1 MKTRIG
7 IIFAGA
13 LAFAMLSGHGEALA
27 RPGHGWHGGGH
38 GHHGGGHGWHGGGW
52 HGGGWHGGGW
62 HGGGHGWHGGW
73 RHGGWR
79 GGWARPPVWRPRPY
93 GWYGP
98 RRVFAPYPV
107 VVGPRFGY
115 GFAPGCTVRR
125 SVGFAPGGWRKIVTV
140 RTCYVR

>member
-7 IIFAGA
+7 IIFAGS

-27 RPGHGWHGGGH
+27 RPGHGGWHGGGH
-38 GHHGGGHGWHGGGW
+38 GWQGGGNGWHGGGW
-52 HGGGWHGGGW
+52 HGG
-62 HGGGHGWHGGW
+62 
-73 RHGGWR
+73 WR
-79 GGWARPPVWRPRPY
+79 GPVRPGWGRPVVWRPHVRPY

-98 RRVFAPYPV
+98 RRVFAPAPV
-107 VVGPRFGY
+107 FVAPRFGY
-115 GFAPGCTVRR
+115 GFSPGCTVRR

>member
-13 LAFAMLSGHGEALA
+13 LALAMLSGKGEALA
-27 RPGHGWHGGGH
+27 RPGQ
-38 GHHGGGHGWHGGGW
+38 
-52 HGGGWHGGGW
+52 GGW
-62 HGGGHGWHGGW
+62 HGGGHGWHGGGGHGW
-73 RHGGWR
+73 HGGGWNAGGWHGRPPGWHGGGWHGGWR
-79 GGWARPPVWRPRPY
+79 GPIRPGWGRPVVWRPH

-98 RRVFAPYPV
+98 RRVFPPAPV
-107 VVGPRFGY
+107 FVAPRFGY

>member
-7 IIFAGA
+7 IIFAGS

-27 RPGHGWHGGGH
+27 RPGHGGWHGGGGHWHGGGH
-38 GHHGGGHGWHGGGW
+38 GWQGGGHSWYGGGHGWHGGGW
-52 HGGGWHGGGW
+52 HGG
-62 HGGGHGWHGGW
+62 
-73 RHGGWR
+73 WR
-79 GGWARPPVWRPRPY
+79 GPVRPGWGRPVVWRPHVRPY

-98 RRVFAPYPV
+98 RRVFAPAPV
-107 VVGPRFGY
+107 FVAPRFGY
-115 GFAPGCTVRR
+115 GFSPGCTVRR